1 MRKRI
6 CLCICGLLL
15 LLGLSACSEMGEG
28 GLDAAA
34 QEETQAEDVQEP
46 QAAEQSAPEE
56 QISEEQE
63 DVQAQSDSGDA
74 QGNGVLI
81 AYFTWAD
88 NTVVT
93 DEEAA
98 LQSALSHY
106 ESIGDSA
113 EYEGTD
119 ATSSASVLAPGN
131 TAQLAQWIG
140 QGTGGELFSIRT
152 MEPYPSDYDECMD
165 RASEELAEDARPELS
180 AHVENMDQ
188 YDTIFL
194 GYPNW
199 WADCPMAVLSFIEEC
214 DLSGKTVALFCSHGT
229 GGVGRSVRTITEALP
244 EDCTVIDDVLGV
256 YRPDVPGAQSEVQ
269 EWLSRIGLDG
279 AGEAAEDAGAE
290 NMETEET
297 DMTQTENRQIRVLT
311 EDGGTI
317 VFELNDSSAADDLY
331 AQLPLTTQI
340 EDFSTNEKI
349 FYPEELDISDTP
361 QAGTEIGTLAYYAP
375 WGDVV
380 MFYEAYQA
388 NASLYELG
396 YVVSGEEL
404 IPGLSGTVTIEA
416 AD

>member
-34 QEETQAEDVQEP
+34 QEETQAEDVQ
-46 QAAEQSAPEE
+46 
-56 QISEEQE
+56 
-63 DVQAQSDSGDA
+63 AQSGSGDA

-349 FYPEELDISDTP
+349 FSPEELDISDTP

>member
-1 MRKRI
+1 M
-6 CLCICGLLL
+6 LL
-15 LLGLSACSEMGEG
+15 LLGLSACSETGES

-34 QEETQAEDVQEP
+34 QEETQAEDVQ
-46 QAAEQSAPEE
+46 
-56 QISEEQE
+56 
-63 DVQAQSDSGDA
+63 AQSGSGDA

-119 ATSSASVLAPGN
+119 ATSSASVIAPGN

-140 QGTGGELFSIRT
+140 QETGGELFSIRT
-152 MEPYPSDYDECMD
+152 TESYPSDYDECMD

-180 AHVENMDQ
+180 VHVENMDQ

-199 WADCPMAVLSFIEEC
+199 WADCPMAVLSFIEEY

>member
-6 CLCICGLLL
+6 CLCICGMLL
-15 LLGLSACSEMGEG
+15 LLGLSACSETGES

-34 QEETQAEDVQEP
+34 QEETQAEDVQ
-46 QAAEQSAPEE
+46 
-56 QISEEQE
+56 
-63 DVQAQSDSGDA
+63 AQSGSGDA

-119 ATSSASVLAPGN
+119 ATSSASVIAPGN

-140 QGTGGELFSIRT
+140 QETGGELFSIRT
-152 MEPYPSDYDECMD
+152 TESYPSDYDECMD

-180 AHVENMDQ
+180 VHVENMDQ

-199 WADCPMAVLSFIEEC
+199 WADCPMAVLSFIEEY

>member
-6 CLCICGLLL
+6 CLCICGMLLI
-15 LLGLSACSEMGEG
+15 LGLSACSETGEG
-28 GLDAAA
+28 GLDVAV

-46 QAAEQSAPEE
+46 QAAEQSAPEA
-56 QISEEQE
+56 QIS
-63 DVQAQSDSGDA
+63 DA
-74 QGNGVLI
+74 QRNGVLI

-98 LQSALSHY
+98 LQ
-106 ESIGDSA
+106 
-113 EYEGTD
+113 
-119 ATSSASVLAPGN
+119 
-131 TAQLAQWIG
+131 
-140 QGTGGELFSIRT
+140 
-152 MEPYPSDYDECMD
+152 
-165 RASEELAEDARPELS
+165 S

-199 WADCPMAVLSFIEEC
+199 WADCPMAVLSFIEEY

-290 NMETEET
+290 DMETEET

-311 EDGGTI
+311 EDGGVI

>member
-6 CLCICGLLL
+6 CLCICGMLL
-15 LLGLSACSEMGEG
+15 LLGLSACSETGES

-34 QEETQAEDVQEP
+34 QEETQAEDVQ
-46 QAAEQSAPEE
+46 
-56 QISEEQE
+56 
-63 DVQAQSDSGDA
+63 AQSGSGDA

-98 LQSALSHY
+98 LQSALSHN

-119 ATSSASVLAPGN
+119 ATSSASVIAPGN

-140 QGTGGELFSIRT
+140 QETGGELFSIRT
-152 MEPYPSDYDECMD
+152 TESYPSDYDECMD

-180 AHVENMDQ
+180 VHVENMDQ

-199 WADCPMAVLSFIEEC
+199 WADCPMAVLSFIEEY